1 MTKQKGLNS
10 YLQINIRHLRAKKIL
25 TNLKQLLNLIIFT
38 GFLNK

>member
-1 MTKQKGLNS
+1 MTKQKGFNF
-10 YLQINIRHLRAKKIL
+10 YLQIIIRHLLAKKNL